1 MIDNKIVVSD
11 KDMHGVLTETFDK
24 MLADNEDAEIISI
37 YIGAD
42 GNRQMVETLTEE
54 LEDKYPDV
62 EVEIFE
68 GGQPVYPYLF
78 SVE

>member
-1 MIDNKIVVSD
+1 MIDNKIVISD
-11 KDMHGVLTETFDK
+11 KDMLGVLTETFSK
-24 MLADNEDAEIISI
+24 MMADNEDAEIISI

-42 GNRQMVETLTEE
+42 GTRKLVDKLCKR
-54 LEDKYPDV
+54 LEASYPDV
-62 EVEIFE
+62 DIEIFE

>member
-1 MIDNKIVVSD
+1 
-11 KDMHGVLTETFDK
+11 LTDTFDK
-24 MLADNEDAEIISI
+24 MLASNEDAEIISI

-42 GNRQMVETLTEE
+42 GKRQMVEALSEE
-54 LEDKYPDV
+54 LENKYPDV

>member
-11 KDMHGVLTETFDK
+11 KDMHGVLTDTFDK
-24 MLADNEDAEIISI
+24 MLASNEDAEIISI

-42 GNRQMVETLTEE
+42 GKRQMVETLSEE

>member
-1 MIDNKIVVSD
+1 MG
-11 KDMHGVLTETFDK
+11 HGVLTDTFDK
-24 MLADNEDAEIISI
+24 MLASNEDAEIISI

-42 GNRQMVETLTEE
+42 GKRQMVEALSEE
-54 LEDKYPDV
+54 LENKYPDV